1 MSNIYFL
8 IIAILQCY
16 KEISNA
22 DGRPVILLPLIV
34 VVLINGIKDF
44 YEDLKRKKSDDEEN
58 NRNILIY
65 NPLIDQFEKKKWKDI
80 IKGNIIKVNNNE
92 FFPADCILL
101 NSSDKNHNCFVE
113 TKNLDGE
120 TNLKFKKSIKKFVE
134 LTSNINNINL
144 LQNIKGELVTKQPNE
159 YIYEFNGY
167 FSFDDDILN
176 KENDNDGNNNSKSM
190 YEDMKNSNLIEETIS
205 INSKIFTEEQKE
217 NNFIS
222 IDIDSF
228 LLRGCSLCQT
238 DFIYGLV
245 VYVGHDTKIMKN
257 SPKARTKIS
266 SIEGIMNK
274 QIIFIF
280 IFQAI
285 LGLIAACFSLYML
298 NSTDYNRIPYIN
310 NKKNYGLKYFILRL
324 GTWIVLLNN
333 LVPISLLVTMEMVKY
348 IQGFFI
354 SWDCQIYDRK
364 NKQMTKVQTSTL
376 NEELGQVKYIFSDK
390 TGTLT
395 KNYMQFKKMSIGNKS
410 YGDIYNNDI
419 NNEIKYLDDYGFISN
434 IDIYDNEILKD
445 FDDNNNELLDLFFTC
460 LSTCHSGI
468 IDNKKL
474 DDEKKIIY
482 QTSSPD
488 EIALLNCARYYK
500 YIFTGKNIDNYIS
513 ILDKNGNK
521 RLFKELIKF
530 EYSSERKRMSV
541 ILKCPDDKIR
551 LFIKG
556 ADNIIIERLN
566 KNNNDNLN
574 YIEKKLLDYS
584 HEGLRTLMIAY
595 KEIDNNDFRSIY
607 KEYKKAQLN
616 TYLKNKLLNIL
627 ADKVE
632 DNLILLGITGIEDQL
647 QDSVDEALE
656 SFINAGIK
664 IWVLTGDK
672 KETAKSIAYSCK
684 LLNNESFKIFDFSE
698 NSSKKTLTK
707 EINKFIKTYNN
718 SLTNQNQNQSEI
730 QNIIENEKEKENQ
743 NKIEKDIEISIEN
756 TTNISQIKKQESQNI
771 QNQKYGIII
780 STNELTTIMED
791 STLQNSFY
799 ELSSKCN
806 SVICSRVTPIQK
818 AKMVNLIKN
827 REKNIT
833 TLSIG
838 DGANDV
844 NMITAAHIGVG
855 IMGKEGRQAARASD
869 YAIGQFKFLKR
880 LLFFHGRE
888 SYRKNSFIV
897 CYNFYKNFLFVIP
910 QFLLGFDSL
919 FSGQTIYE
927 PWIYQFFNIA
937 FAAYPI
943 IWFGIYDQQFKDT
956 TFMNNPRYYSQGIY
970 GKLFGYKR
978 FWKWIFY
985 GFIQA
990 IFLYYFTFKMILE
1003 PYNLRGDTQDLKLS
1017 GTICYSA
1024 VVVVVNVKVIQTT
1037 YNYTFIGIFLVFI
1050 SIGSYYLFVYLMSDY
1065 PQFYNFGNFDKM
1077 VFQNVYYL
1085 KISCIILICGTMDLG
1100 IKMIIKF
1107 CGCQPDP
1114 RTLSE
1119 EEFKKINLINTIV
1132 LVSKNKQNSQIEEI
1146 ELEEIDIDI

>member
-58 NRNILIY
+58 NRSVLIY
-65 NPLIDQFEKKKWKDI
+65 NPIIEQFEKKKWKNI
-80 IKGNIIKVNNNE
+80 KKGNIIKVNNNE
-92 FFPADCILL
+92 FFPADCILI

-176 KENDNDGNNNSKSM
+176 KEKENENNNSKSM
-190 YEDMKNSNLIEETIS
+190 YEDMKHSNLIEESIS
-205 INSKIFTEEQKE
+205 INSKIYSENE
-217 NNFIS
+217 NNYIS

-285 LGLIAACFSLYML
+285 LGLIGACFSLYML
-298 NSTDYNRIPYIN
+298 NSTEYNRIPYIN
-310 NKKNYGLKYFILRL
+310 KNKNYGLKYFILRL

-364 NKQMTKVQTSTL
+364 NKLMTKVQTSTL

-410 YGDIYNNDI
+410 YGDIYNNNI
-419 NNEIKYLDDYGFISN
+419 NDESKYLDDYGFITN
-434 IDIYDNEILKD
+434 ININDNEIFNELEN
-445 FDDNNNELLDLFFTC
+445 NNNELLDLFFTC

-468 IDNKKL
+468 IDNKKF
-474 DDEKKIIY
+474 DDEKKLFY
-482 QTSSPD
+482 ETSSPD
-488 EIALLNCARYYK
+488 EIALLNCARFYK
-500 YIFTGKNIDNYIS
+500 YIFTGKNIDNDIS

-521 RLFKELIKF
+521 KIFKELIQF

-566 KNNNDNLN
+566 KNNNPNLK

-584 HEGLRTLMIAY
+584 HEGLRILMIAY

-627 ADKVE
+627 AEKVE
-632 DNLILLGITGIEDQL
+632 NNLILLGITGIEDKL
-647 QDSVDEALE
+647 QDNVDEVLE
-656 SFINAGIK
+656 SFITAGIK
-664 IWVLTGDK
+664 IWMLTGDK

-684 LLNNESFKIFDFSE
+684 LLNDEAFTIFDFSE
-698 NSSKKTLTK
+698 NSSKKLLTK
-707 EINKFIKTYNN
+707 EINKFIKIYNN
-718 SLTNQNQNQSEI
+718 SLTNLNQYQNQNEIKNQI
-730 QNIIENEKEKENQ
+730 QNEKENQ
-743 NKIEKDIEISIEN
+743 KENKIEKEIENEISIVN
-756 TTNISQIKKQESQNI
+756 TNIIKKPENQNI

-844 NMITAAHIGVG
+844 NMITASHIGVG
-855 IMGKEGRQAARASD
+855 IIGKEGRQAARASD

-956 TFMNNPRYYSQGIY
+956 TFMNNPEYYSQGIY

-985 GFIQA
+985 GFVQA
-990 IFLYYFTFKMILE
+990 IFLYYFSFKMVLE
-1003 PYNLRGDTQDLKLS
+1003 TYNLRGDIQDLKLS

-1024 VVVVVNVKVIQTT
+1024 VVVIVNVKVLQTT

-1050 SIGSYYLFVYLMSDY
+1050 SVGSYYLFVYFMSDY

-1085 KISCIILICGTMDLG
+1085 KICCIILICVTMDLG

-1107 CGCQPDP
+1107 CGCEPDP

-1132 LVSKNKQNSQIEEI
+1132 LVSKNSKNNQIEEI

>member
-58 NRNILIY
+58 NRSVLIY
-65 NPLIDQFEKKKWKDI
+65 NPIIEQFEKKKWKNI
-80 IKGNIIKVNNNE
+80 KKGNIIKVNNNE
-92 FFPADCILL
+92 FFPADCILI

-176 KENDNDGNNNSKSM
+176 KEKENENNNSKSM
-190 YEDMKNSNLIEETIS
+190 YEDMKHSNLIEESIS
-205 INSKIFTEEQKE
+205 INSKIYSENE
-217 NNFIS
+217 NNYIS

-285 LGLIAACFSLYML
+285 LGLIGACFSLYML
-298 NSTDYNRIPYIN
+298 NSTEYNRIPYIN
-310 NKKNYGLKYFILRL
+310 KNKNYGLKYFILRL

-364 NKQMTKVQTSTL
+364 NKLMTKVQTSTL

-410 YGDIYNNDI
+410 YGDIYNNNI
-419 NNEIKYLDDYGFISN
+419 NNESKYLDDYGFITN
-434 IDIYDNEILKD
+434 ININDNEIFNDLD
-445 FDDNNNELLDLFFTC
+445 NNNNELLDLFFTC

-468 IDNKKL
+468 IDNKKF
-474 DDEKKIIY
+474 DDEKKLFY
-482 QTSSPD
+482 ETSSPD
-488 EIALLNCARYYK
+488 EIALLNCARFYK
-500 YIFTGKNIDNYIS
+500 YIFTGKNIDNDIS

-521 RLFKELIKF
+521 KIFKELIQF

-566 KNNNDNLN
+566 KNNNPNLK

-584 HEGLRTLMIAY
+584 HEGLRILMIAY

-632 DNLILLGITGIEDQL
+632 NNLILLGITGIEDKL
-647 QDSVDEALE
+647 QDNVDEVLE
-656 SFINAGIK
+656 SFITAGIK
-664 IWVLTGDK
+664 IWMLTGDK

-684 LLNNESFKIFDFSE
+684 LLNDETFTIFDFSE

-707 EINKFIKTYNN
+707 EINKFIKIYNN
-718 SLTNQNQNQSEI
+718 SLTNLNQYQNQNEIKNQI
-730 QNIIENEKEKENQ
+730 QNEKENQ
-743 NKIEKDIEISIEN
+743 KDNKIEKEIENEISIVN
-756 TTNISQIKKQESQNI
+756 TNIIKKPENQNI

-844 NMITAAHIGVG
+844 NMITASHIGVG
-855 IMGKEGRQAARASD
+855 IIGKEGRQAARASD

-956 TFMNNPRYYSQGIY
+956 TFMNNPKYYSQGIY

-985 GFIQA
+985 GFVQA
-990 IFLYYFTFKMILE
+990 IFLYYFSFKMVLE
-1003 PYNLRGDTQDLKLS
+1003 TYNLRGDIQDLKLS

-1024 VVVVVNVKVIQTT
+1024 VVVIVNVKVLQTT

-1050 SIGSYYLFVYLMSDY
+1050 SVGSYYLFVYFMSDY

-1085 KISCIILICGTMDLG
+1085 KICCIILICVTMDLG

-1107 CGCQPDP
+1107 CGCEPDP

-1132 LVSKNKQNSQIEEI
+1132 LVSKNSKNNQIEEI